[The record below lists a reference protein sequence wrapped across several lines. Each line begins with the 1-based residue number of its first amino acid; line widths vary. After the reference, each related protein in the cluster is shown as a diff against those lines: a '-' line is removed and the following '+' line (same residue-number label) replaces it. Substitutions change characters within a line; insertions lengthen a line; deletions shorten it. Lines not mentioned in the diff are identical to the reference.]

1 MRSWRLAGA
10 LSLVWTLAMAAWLVL
25 YQEAQVTC
33 GPEIYRNCHIGLK
46 ITPGL
51 GRPGIVLLWS
61 LGLVAFALTWLTT
74 RRARSDTVE
83 REEQLS
89 PAFGPPAPVAAVT
102 GSKKPL
108 RHRRPASLRVATTL
122 AAFLLGVAVGGGF
135 VASMSP
141 RVAARA
147 EGARVD
153 ILSATVQPAGTPS
166 GQRRKRARVTVYL
179 RVTNQRGSTIT
190 NLEPVLLAGV
200 RVLPDPN
207 ATYTTG
213 SLLEPV
219 PPGTTATGTLR
230 FETAGAVTDRVLATR
245 RAQLHIAGATVPLT
259 LDLRPPPARGKP
271 SAASAGCAVG
281 GARERGE
288 IELSDPLG
296 FTSRPTFAWC

>member
-10 LSLVWTLAMAAWLVL
+10 LFVVWTVAMAAWLVL
-25 YQEAQVTC
+25 YREGQVTC
-33 GPEIYRNCHIGLK
+33 GPEIYRNCQIGLK

-61 LGLVAFALTWLTT
+61 LGLVAFTLTWLTT

-83 REEQLS
+83 RTERPS
-89 PAFGPPAPVAAVT
+89 AGFGLARVLAGVT
-102 GSKKPL
+102 GSEKSL
-108 RHRRPASLRVATTL
+108 RRRPSASLRAAATL
-122 AAFLLGVAVGGGF
+122 AVFLLGVVVVGGF
-135 VASMSP
+135 AASSSSP
-141 RVAARA
+141 APVPA
-147 EGARVD
+147 EAARVD

-179 RVTNQRGSTIT
+179 QVTNQRGSTIT
-190 NLEPVLLAGV
+190 NLEPVLLAGA

-271 SAASAGCAVG
+271 TPASAGCAVG

-288 IELSDPLG
+288 IDLSDPFG
-296 FTSRPTFAWC
+296 VTSTPTFAWC

>member
-10 LSLVWTLAMAAWLVL
+10 LFLVWTLAMAAWLVL

-108 RHRRPASLRVATTL
+108 RHRRPALLRVAATL
-122 AAFLLGVAVGGGF
+122 AAFLLGVAVGGSF

-179 RVTNQRGSTIT
+179 QVTNQRGSTIT

-271 SAASAGCAVG
+271 SAASAGCAAG
-281 GARERGE
+281 GVRERGE